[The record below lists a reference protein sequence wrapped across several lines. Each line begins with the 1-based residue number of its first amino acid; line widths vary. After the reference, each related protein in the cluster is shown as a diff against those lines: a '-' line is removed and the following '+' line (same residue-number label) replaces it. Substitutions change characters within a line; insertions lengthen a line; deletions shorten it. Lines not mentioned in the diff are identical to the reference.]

1 MKRTITVSLLHMGQ
15 IQFQDESIA
24 RRSPQASTG
33 FARKLIAWGIV
44 KTERQANVVLLLL
57 VVIAGAITAYNVLS
71 LTETPQPPTLN
82 EEVTPS

>member
-1 MKRTITVSLLHMGQ
+1 MGQ
-15 IQFQDESIA
+15 IQFQDESIT
-24 RRSPQASTG
+24 RRSPAQASTG

-71 LTETPQPPTLN
+71 LTETPPPPTLN